1 MNLRRLATQRYSQLL
16 IGLVL
21 YGIGIGM
28 ILRAGLGV
36 APWDVLSQGIDVHT
50 GWGFGVITVLLSGIV
65 LLLWIPIRQRPGI
78 GTVLNALIV
87 GPAAELGLW
96 LIPTGLELWLRIVL
110 LSGGILTI
118 AVATG
123 LYIGADRGPGP
134 RDGLMTGLVARTG
147 LPIWLIRTGLE
158 GTVLLI
164 GWLLGGSVG
173 IGTLAFALLIGPL
186 CGLAIPLFALPP
198 GTATPADE
206 ELVAT

>member
-1 MNLRRLATQRYSQLL
+1 MNLRRLTTQRYSQLL
-16 IGLVL
+16 LGLVL

-36 APWDVLSQGIDVHT
+36 APWDVLSQGIDART

-96 LIPTGLELWLRIVL
+96 LIPTGLELWLRILL
-110 LSGGILTI
+110 LSGGILAI

-147 LPIWLIRTGLE
+147 LPIWLVRTTLE
-158 GTVLLI
+158 GIVLLI

-186 CGLAIPLFALPP
+186 CGLTIPLFTLPR
-198 GTATPADE
+198 GAATPADT
-206 ELVAT
+206 ELVTT

>member
-1 MNLRRLATQRYSQLL
+1 MNLRRLTTQRYSQLL

-36 APWDVLSQGIDVHT
+36 APWDVLSQGIDAHT
-50 GWGFGVITVLLSGIV
+50 GWGFGLITVLLSGIV

-147 LPIWLIRTGLE
+147 LPIWLVRTALE
-158 GTVLLI
+158 GSVLLI

-186 CGLAIPLFALPP
+186 CGLTIPLFSLPP
-198 GTATPADE
+198 VSATPADE

>member
-1 MNLRRLATQRYSQLL
+1 MNCHWPVTRRYSSLL

-21 YGIGIGM
+21 YGIGIAM

-36 APWDVLSQGIDVHT
+36 APWDVLSQGIDAHT
-50 GWGFGVITVLLSGIV
+50 GWGFGLITVLLSGIV
-65 LLLWIPIRQRPGI
+65 LLLWIPIHQRPGI

-96 LIPTGLELWLRIVL
+96 LIPTGLELWLRIL
-110 LSGGILTI
+110 LLIAGILMV

-123 LYIGADRGPGP
+123 LYLGADRGPGP

-147 LPIWLIRTGLE
+147 LPIWLVRTALE

-173 IGTLAFALLIGPL
+173 IGTLAFALMIGPL
-186 CGLAIPLFALPP
+186 CGLTIPLLTQPEA
-198 GTATPADE
+198 GASMVDQ
-206 ELVAT
+206 ELVAP